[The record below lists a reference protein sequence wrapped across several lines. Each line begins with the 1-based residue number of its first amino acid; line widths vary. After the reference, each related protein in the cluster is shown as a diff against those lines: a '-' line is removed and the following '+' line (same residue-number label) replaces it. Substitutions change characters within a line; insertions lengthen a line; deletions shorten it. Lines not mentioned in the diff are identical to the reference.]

1 MGPAAR
7 GTWEKE
13 VILRTGADFAKKY
26 LTSIGLL
33 ICLVVLSVFWGFYYR
48 STELIEKQLLHQ
60 GQSFFQ
66 EIVLTRQWA
75 ANHNGVYV
83 RLEPGVE
90 PNPYLLKVPGLKV
103 VIRDESG
110 QPYVLK
116 NPALITREIS
126 ELAAQKGL
134 FRFHITSLN
143 PLNPANAPDPFETD
157 ALRKFAAGAKESF
170 SYESRDDD
178 VYFRYMAP
186 LVTEQSCLACHAQQ
200 GYKEGDIRGGISVTS
215 SATETAGKIKE
226 SRLFLIFA
234 AILIISLILAI
245 IYLVARSFI
254 TDLRTAETKL
264 VEMATQD
271 FLTGLLSRRETFRRL
286 DEELQRSGRLATP
299 FSVLLLDLDHFKQV
313 NDVHGHSAGDLVLQA
328 VAAALRQ
335 GVRPYDLCCRYGGEE
350 FLVILP
356 ETALED
362 AAGIA
367 ERLRRDIENLKITAA
382 KETAL
387 QITASIGAAALLGHE
402 TIDQLIARADEAMYN
417 AKSSGRNRV
426 CLAEPPRLS

>member
-1 MGPAAR
+1 M
-7 GTWEKE
+7 
-13 VILRTGADFAKKY
+13 RTGADFVKKY
-26 LTSIGLL
+26 LASIGLL

-75 ANHNGVYV
+75 TNHNGVYV

-271 FLTGLLSRRETFRRL
+271 FLTGLLNRRETFRRL
-286 DEELQRSGRLATP
+286 DEELQRSRRLATP

>member
-1 MGPAAR
+1 M
-7 GTWEKE
+7 
-13 VILRTGADFAKKY
+13 RTGADFVKKY

-33 ICLVVLSVFWGFYYR
+33 ICLVVLSVFWDFYYR

-75 ANHNGVYV
+75 AGHNGVYV

-126 ELAAQKGL
+126 ELAAQKGM
-134 FRFHITSLN
+134 FRFHITSLD
-143 PLNPANAPDPFETD
+143 PLNPANAPDPFETES
-157 ALRKFAAGAKESF
+157 LRKFAAGVNENSA
-170 SYESRDDD
+170 YESSDGE

-186 LVTEQSCLACHAQQ
+186 LVTEKSCLVCHAQQ

-215 SATETAGKIKE
+215 SATETAVKIGE
-226 SRLFLIFA
+226 SRVFLMLA
-234 AILIISLILAI
+234 AALIVLLILTI

-254 TDLRTAETKL
+254 KELKTAETKL

-271 FLTGLLSRRETFRRL
+271 FLTGLLNRRETFHRL
-286 DEELQRSGRLATP
+286 DEELQRSRRLATP

-356 ETALED
+356 ETALEA

-367 ERLRRDIENLKITAA
+367 ERLRHDIENLKIAVT
-382 KETAL
+382 KKTDL
-387 QITASIGAAALLGHE
+387 RITASIGAATLVGNE
-402 TIDQLIARADEAMYN
+402 SIDQLIARADEAMYN
-417 AKSSGRNRV
+417 AKASGRNRV
-426 CLAEPPRLS
+426 SLADPPDAS

>member
-1 MGPAAR
+1 M
-7 GTWEKE
+7 
-13 VILRTGADFAKKY
+13 RTGADFVKKY

-75 ANHNGVYV
+75 AGHNGVYV

-90 PNPYLLKVPGLKV
+90 PNPYLPKVPGLKV

-126 ELAAQKGL
+126 ELAAQKGM
-134 FRFHITSLN
+134 FRFHITSLD
-143 PLNPANAPDPFETD
+143 PLNPANAPDPFETES
-157 ALRKFAAGAKESF
+157 LRKFAAGVNENSA
-170 SYESRDDD
+170 YESSDGE

-186 LVTEQSCLACHAQQ
+186 LVTEKSCLVCHAQQ

-215 SATETAGKIKE
+215 SATETAVKIGE
-226 SRLFLIFA
+226 SRVFLMLA
-234 AILIISLILAI
+234 AALIVLLILTI

-254 TDLRTAETKL
+254 KELKTAETKL

-271 FLTGLLSRRETFRRL
+271 FLTGLLNRRETFHRL
-286 DEELQRSGRLATP
+286 DEELQRSRRLATP

-356 ETALED
+356 ETALEA

-367 ERLRRDIENLKITAA
+367 ERLRHDIENLKIAVT
-382 KETAL
+382 KKTDL
-387 QITASIGAAALLGHE
+387 RITASIGAATLVGNE
-402 TIDQLIARADEAMYN
+402 SIDQLIARADEAMYN
-417 AKSSGRNRV
+417 AKASGRNRV
-426 CLAEPPRLS
+426 SLADPPDAS

>member
-1 MGPAAR
+1 M
-7 GTWEKE
+7 
-13 VILRTGADFAKKY
+13 RTGADFAKKY

-48 STELIEKQLLHQ
+48 STELIEKQLLYQ
-60 GQSFFQ
+60 GNSFFQ
-66 EIVLTRQWA
+66 EIVLTRQWVA
-75 ANHNGVYV
+75 QHDGVYV
-83 RLEPGVE
+83 RVEPGVE
-90 PNPYLLKVPGLKV
+90 PNPYLLKIPGLKV

-110 QPYVLK
+110 QAYTLK
-116 NPALITREIS
+116 NPALVTREIS
-126 ELAAQKGL
+126 ELAAQRGL
-134 FRFHITSLN
+134 FRFRITSLE

-157 ALRKFAAGAKESF
+157 ALRKFAAGAKESYA
-170 SYESRDDD
+170 YESSDGE

-186 LVTEQSCLACHAQQ
+186 LVTEQSCLVCHAQQ
-200 GYKEGDIRGGISVTS
+200 GYKVGDVRGGISVTS
-215 SATETAGKIKE
+215 SATETAGKIRD
-226 SRLFLIFA
+226 SRIFLMLAAALIVFLI
-234 AILIISLILAI
+234 LTI

-254 TDLRTAETKL
+254 KELKTAETKL

-271 FLTGLLSRRETFRRL
+271 FLTGLLNRRETFRRL
-286 DEELQRSGRLATP
+286 DEELQRSRRLATP

-417 AKSSGRNRV
+417 AKSTGRNRV

>member
-26 LTSIGLL
+26 LASIGLL

-48 STELIEKQLLHQ
+48 STELIEKQLLYQ
-60 GQSFFQ
+60 GNSFFQ
-66 EIVLTRQWA
+66 EIVLTRQWIA
-75 ANHNGVYV
+75 QHDGVYV
-83 RLEPGVE
+83 RVVPGVE

-110 QPYVLK
+110 QAYVLK
-116 NPALITREIS
+116 NPALVTREIS
-126 ELAAQKGL
+126 ELAAQRGL
-134 FRFHITSLN
+134 FRFRITSLE

-157 ALRKFAAGAKESF
+157 ALRKFAAGAKESYA
-170 SYESRDDD
+170 YESSDGE

-186 LVTEQSCLACHAQQ
+186 LVTEQSCLVCHAQQ
-200 GYKEGDIRGGISVTS
+200 GYKVGDVRGGISVTS
-215 SATETAGKIKE
+215 SATETAGKIRD
-226 SRLFLIFA
+226 SRIFLMLAAALIVFLI
-234 AILIISLILAI
+234 LTI

-254 TDLRTAETKL
+254 KELKTAETKL

-271 FLTGLLSRRETFRRL
+271 FLTGLLNRRETFRRL
-286 DEELQRSGRLATP
+286 DEELQRSRRLATP

-417 AKSSGRNRV
+417 AKSTGRNRV

>member
-1 MGPAAR
+1 M
-7 GTWEKE
+7 
-13 VILRTGADFAKKY
+13 RTGADFAKKY

-271 FLTGLLSRRETFRRL
+271 FLTGLLNRRETFRRL
-286 DEELQRSGRLATP
+286 DEELQRSRRLATP

-387 QITASIGAAALLGHE
+387 QITASFGAAALLGHE
-402 TIDQLIARADEAMYN
+402 TIDQLIARADEAMYT

>member
-26 LTSIGLL
+26 LASIGLL

-48 STELIEKQLLHQ
+48 STELIEKQLLYQ
-60 GQSFFQ
+60 GNSFFQ
-66 EIVLTRQWA
+66 EIVLTRQWIA
-75 ANHNGVYV
+75 QHDGVYV
-83 RLEPGVE
+83 RVVPGVE

-110 QPYVLK
+110 QAYVLK
-116 NPALITREIS
+116 NPALVTREIS
-126 ELAAQKGL
+126 ELAAQRGL
-134 FRFHITSLN
+134 FRFRITSLD
-143 PLNPANAPDPFETD
+143 PLNPANAPDPFETES
-157 ALRKFAAGAKESF
+157 LRKFAAGAKENSA
-170 SYESRDDD
+170 YESSDGE

-186 LVTEQSCLACHAQQ
+186 LVTEKSCLVCHAQQ

-254 TDLRTAETKL
+254 NDLRTAETKL

-271 FLTGLLSRRETFRRL
+271 FLTGLLNRRETFRRL
-286 DEELQRSGRLATP
+286 DEELQRSRRLKTP

-328 VAAALRQ
+328 VAAVLRQ

-356 ETALED
+356 ETSLEA

-367 ERLRRDIENLKITAA
+367 ERLRHDIENRKITVN
-382 KETAL
+382 KETEL
-387 QITASIGAAALLGHE
+387 RITASIGAAAIGDDE
-402 TIDQLIARADEAMYN
+402 TTDQLIARADEAMYT
-417 AKSSGRNRV
+417 AKASGRNRV
-426 CLAEPPRLS
+426 CQANPAVPS

>member
-1 MGPAAR
+1 
-7 GTWEKE
+7 
-13 VILRTGADFAKKY
+13 LRTGADFAKKY

-48 STELIEKQLLHQ
+48 STELIEKQLLYQ
-60 GQSFFQ
+60 GNSFFQ
-66 EIVLTRQWA
+66 EIVLTRQWVA
-75 ANHNGVYV
+75 QHDGVYV
-83 RLEPGVE
+83 RVEPGVE
-90 PNPYLLKVPGLKV
+90 PNPYLLKIPGLKV

-110 QPYVLK
+110 QAYTLK
-116 NPALITREIS
+116 NPALVTREIS
-126 ELAAQKGL
+126 ELAAQRGL
-134 FRFHITSLN
+134 FRFRITSLE

-157 ALRKFAAGAKESF
+157 ALRKFAAGAKESYA
-170 SYESRDDD
+170 YESSDGE

-186 LVTEQSCLACHAQQ
+186 LVTEQSCLVCHAQQ
-200 GYKEGDIRGGISVTS
+200 GYKVGDVRGGISVTS
-215 SATETAGKIKE
+215 SATETAGKIRD
-226 SRLFLIFA
+226 SRIFLMLAAALIVFLI
-234 AILIISLILAI
+234 LTI

-254 TDLRTAETKL
+254 KELKTAETKL

-271 FLTGLLSRRETFRRL
+271 FLTGLLNRRETFRRL
-286 DEELQRSGRLATP
+286 DEELQRSRRLATP

-417 AKSSGRNRV
+417 AKSTGRNRV

>member
-1 MGPAAR
+1 M
-7 GTWEKE
+7 
-13 VILRTGADFAKKY
+13 RTGADFAKKY

-48 STELIEKQLLHQ
+48 STELIEKQLLYQ
-60 GQSFFQ
+60 GNSFFQ
-66 EIVLTRQWA
+66 EIVLTRQWVA
-75 ANHNGVYV
+75 QHDGVYV
-83 RLEPGVE
+83 RVEPGVE
-90 PNPYLLKVPGLKV
+90 PNPYLLKIPGLKV

-110 QPYVLK
+110 QAYTLK
-116 NPALITREIS
+116 NPALVTREIS
-126 ELAAQKGL
+126 ELAAQRGL
-134 FRFHITSLN
+134 FRFRITSLE

-157 ALRKFAAGAKESF
+157 ALRKFAAGAKESYA
-170 SYESRDDD
+170 YESSDGE

-186 LVTEQSCLACHAQQ
+186 LVTEQSCLVCHAQQ
-200 GYKEGDIRGGISVTS
+200 GYKVGDVRGGISVTS
-215 SATETAGKIKE
+215 SATETAGKIRD
-226 SRLFLIFA
+226 SRIFLMLAAALIVFLI
-234 AILIISLILAI
+234 LTI

-254 TDLRTAETKL
+254 KELKTAETKL

-271 FLTGLLSRRETFRRL
+271 FLTGLLNRRETFRRL
-286 DEELQRSGRLATP
+286 DEELQRSRRLATP

-402 TIDQLIARADEAMYN
+402 TIDQLVARADEAMYN

>member
-1 MGPAAR
+1 M
-7 GTWEKE
+7 
-13 VILRTGADFAKKY
+13 RTGADFVKKY

-75 ANHNGVYV
+75 AGHNGVYV

-126 ELAAQKGL
+126 ELAAQKGM
-134 FRFHITSLN
+134 FRFHITSLD
-143 PLNPANAPDPFETD
+143 PLNPANAPDPFETES
-157 ALRKFAAGAKESF
+157 LRKFAAGVNENSA
-170 SYESRDDD
+170 YESSDGE

-186 LVTEQSCLACHAQQ
+186 LVTEKSCLVCHAQQ

-215 SATETAGKIKE
+215 SATETAVKIGE
-226 SRLFLIFA
+226 SRVFLMLA
-234 AILIISLILAI
+234 AALIVLLILTI

-254 TDLRTAETKL
+254 KELKTAETKL

-271 FLTGLLSRRETFRRL
+271 FLTGLLNRRETFHRL
-286 DEELQRSGRLATP
+286 DEELQRSRRLATP

-356 ETALED
+356 ETALEA

-367 ERLRRDIENLKITAA
+367 ERLRHDIENLKIAVT
-382 KETAL
+382 KKTDL
-387 QITASIGAAALLGHE
+387 RITTSIGAATLVGNE
-402 TIDQLIARADEAMYN
+402 SIDQLIARADEAMYN
-417 AKSSGRNRV
+417 AKASGRNRV
-426 CLAEPPRLS
+426 SLADPPDAS

>member
-1 MGPAAR
+1 
-7 GTWEKE
+7 
-13 VILRTGADFAKKY
+13 LRTGADFAKKY

-48 STELIEKQLLHQ
+48 STELIEKQLLYQ
-60 GQSFFQ
+60 GNSFFQ
-66 EIVLTRQWA
+66 EIVLTRQWVA
-75 ANHNGVYV
+75 QHDGVYV
-83 RLEPGVE
+83 RVEPGVE
-90 PNPYLLKVPGLKV
+90 PNPYLLKIPGLKV

-110 QPYVLK
+110 QAYTLK
-116 NPALITREIS
+116 NPALVTREIS
-126 ELAAQKGL
+126 ELAAQRGL
-134 FRFHITSLN
+134 FRFRITSLE

-157 ALRKFAAGAKESF
+157 ALRKFAAGAKESYA
-170 SYESRDDD
+170 YESSDGE

-186 LVTEQSCLACHAQQ
+186 LVTEQSCLVCHAQQ
-200 GYKEGDIRGGISVTS
+200 GYKVGDVRGGISVTS
-215 SATETAGKIKE
+215 SATETAGKIRD
-226 SRLFLIFA
+226 SRIFLMLAAALIVFLI
-234 AILIISLILAI
+234 LTI

-254 TDLRTAETKL
+254 KELKTAETKL

-271 FLTGLLSRRETFRRL
+271 FLTGLLNRRETFRRL
-286 DEELQRSGRLATP
+286 DEELQRFRRLATP

-417 AKSSGRNRV
+417 AKSTGRNRV

>member
-1 MGPAAR
+1 M
-7 GTWEKE
+7 
-13 VILRTGADFAKKY
+13 RTGADFAKKY

-186 LVTEQSCLACHAQQ
+186 LVTEKSCLVCHAQQ
-200 GYKEGDIRGGISVTS
+200 GYKEGDVRGGISVTS
-215 SATETAGKIKE
+215 SATETAGKIRE
-226 SRLFLIFA
+226 SRLFLILA

-271 FLTGLLSRRETFRRL
+271 FLTGLLNRRETFRRL
-286 DEELQRSGRLATP
+286 AEELQRSRRLKTP

-328 VAAALRQ
+328 VAVALRQ

>member
-1 MGPAAR
+1 M
-7 GTWEKE
+7 
-13 VILRTGADFAKKY
+13 RTGADFVKKY

-75 ANHNGVYV
+75 AGHNGVYV

-90 PNPYLLKVPGLKV
+90 PNPYLPKVPGLKV

-126 ELAAQKGL
+126 ELAAQKGM
-134 FRFHITSLN
+134 FRFHITSLD
-143 PLNPANAPDPFETD
+143 PLNPANAPDPFETES
-157 ALRKFAAGAKESF
+157 LRKFAAGVNENSA
-170 SYESRDDD
+170 YESSDGE

-186 LVTEQSCLACHAQQ
+186 LVTEKSCLVCHAQQ

-215 SATETAGKIKE
+215 SATETAVKIGE
-226 SRLFLIFA
+226 SRVFLMLA
-234 AILIISLILAI
+234 AALIVLLILTI

-254 TDLRTAETKL
+254 KELKTAETKL

-271 FLTGLLSRRETFRRL
+271 FLTGLLNRRETFHRL
-286 DEELQRSGRLATP
+286 DEELQRSRRLATP

-356 ETALED
+356 ETALEA

-367 ERLRRDIENLKITAA
+367 ERLRHDIENLKIAVT
-382 KETAL
+382 KKTDL
-387 QITASIGAAALLGHE
+387 RITASIGAATLVGNE
-402 TIDQLIARADEAMYN
+402 SIDQLIARADEAMYT
-417 AKSSGRNRV
+417 AKASGRNRV
-426 CLAEPPRLS
+426 CQANQAVPS

>member
-1 MGPAAR
+1 M
-7 GTWEKE
+7 
-13 VILRTGADFAKKY
+13 RTGADFVKKY

-75 ANHNGVYV
+75 AGHNGVYV

-126 ELAAQKGL
+126 ELAAQKGM
-134 FRFHITSLN
+134 FRFHITSLD
-143 PLNPANAPDPFETD
+143 PLNPANAPDPFETES
-157 ALRKFAAGAKESF
+157 LRKFAAGVNENSA
-170 SYESRDDD
+170 YESSDGE

-186 LVTEQSCLACHAQQ
+186 LVTEKSCLVCHAQQ

-215 SATETAGKIKE
+215 SATETAVKIGE
-226 SRLFLIFA
+226 SRVFLMLA
-234 AILIISLILAI
+234 AALIVLLILTI

-254 TDLRTAETKL
+254 KELKTAETKL

-271 FLTGLLSRRETFRRL
+271 FLTGLLNRRETFHRL
-286 DEELQRSGRLATP
+286 DEELQRSRRLATP

-356 ETALED
+356 ETALEA

-367 ERLRRDIENLKITAA
+367 ERLRHDIENLKIAVT
-382 KETAL
+382 KKTDL
-387 QITASIGAAALLGHE
+387 RITASIGAATLVGNE
-402 TIDQLIARADEAMYN
+402 SIDQLIARADEAMYN
-417 AKSSGRNRV
+417 AKASGRNRV
-426 CLAEPPRLS
+426 SLADPPDAS

>member
-1 MGPAAR
+1 M
-7 GTWEKE
+7 
-13 VILRTGADFAKKY
+13 RTGADFAKKY

-271 FLTGLLSRRETFRRL
+271 FLTGLLNRRETFRRL
-286 DEELQRSGRLATP
+286 DEELQRSRRLATP

-417 AKSSGRNRV
+417 AKSTGRNRV

>member
-1 MGPAAR
+1 M
-7 GTWEKE
+7 
-13 VILRTGADFAKKY
+13 RTGADFVKKY

-75 ANHNGVYV
+75 AQHDGVYV
-83 RLEPGVE
+83 RLEPGIE

-110 QPYVLK
+110 QAYTLK
-116 NPALITREIS
+116 NPALVTREIS
-126 ELAAQKGL
+126 ELAAQRGL
-134 FRFHITSLN
+134 FRFRITSLD
-143 PLNPANAPDPFETD
+143 PLNPANAPDPFETES
-157 ALRKFAAGAKESF
+157 LRKFAAGAKES
-170 SYESRDDD
+170 SAYESSGDE

-186 LVTEQSCLACHAQQ
+186 LVTEKSCLVCHAQQ

-226 SRLFLIFA
+226 SRFF
-234 AILIISLILAI
+234 LILAAVLIVLLILTI

-254 TDLRTAETKL
+254 KELNTAETKL

-271 FLTGLLSRRETFRRL
+271 FLTGLLNRRETFHRL
-286 DEELQRSGRLATP
+286 DEELQRSRRLATP

-356 ETALED
+356 ETALEA

-367 ERLRRDIENLKITAA
+367 ERLRHDIENLKIAVT
-382 KETAL
+382 KKTDL
-387 QITASIGAAALLGHE
+387 RITASIGAATLVGNE
-402 TIDQLIARADEAMYN
+402 SIDQLIARADEAMYN
-417 AKSSGRNRV
+417 AKASGRNRV
-426 CLAEPPRLS
+426 SLADPPDAS

>member
-1 MGPAAR
+1 M
-7 GTWEKE
+7 
-13 VILRTGADFAKKY
+13 RTGADFVKKY
-26 LTSIGLL
+26 LASIGLL

-48 STELIEKQLLHQ
+48 STELIEKQLLYQ
-60 GQSFFQ
+60 GNSFFQ
-66 EIVLTRQWA
+66 EIVLTRQWVA
-75 ANHNGVYV
+75 QHDGVYV
-83 RLEPGVE
+83 RVEPGVE
-90 PNPYLLKVPGLKV
+90 PNPYLLKIPGLKV

-110 QPYVLK
+110 QAYTLK
-116 NPALITREIS
+116 NPALVTREIS
-126 ELAAQKGL
+126 ELAAQRGL
-134 FRFHITSLN
+134 FRFRITSLE

-157 ALRKFAAGAKESF
+157 ALRKFAAGAKESS
-170 SYESRDDD
+170 SYESRDGE

-271 FLTGLLSRRETFRRL
+271 FLTGLLNRRETFRRL
-286 DEELQRSGRLATP
+286 DEELQRSRRLATP

-417 AKSSGRNRV
+417 AKSTGRNRV

>member
-1 MGPAAR
+1 M
-7 GTWEKE
+7 ES
-13 VILRTGADFAKKY
+13 GANFVKKY

-33 ICLVVLSVFWGFYYR
+33 ICLVVVSVFWGFYYR
-48 STELIEKQLLHQ
+48 STELIETQLLHQ

-66 EIVLTRQWA
+66 EVVLTRQWA

-83 RLEPGVE
+83 RLEPGAA
-90 PNPYLLKVPGLKV
+90 PNPYLLKIPGLKV

-110 QPYVLK
+110 QPYMLK

-134 FRFHITSLN
+134 FRFHITSLD
-143 PLNPANAPDPFETD
+143 PLNPANAADPFEAE

-170 SYESRDDD
+170 AYESRDGE

-186 LVTEQSCLACHAQQ
+186 LVTEKSCLVCHAQQ

-215 SATETAGKIKE
+215 SATETAGKIRE
-226 SRLFLIFA
+226 SRFFLMLA
-234 AILIISLILAI
+234 ATLIVLLILAI

-254 TDLRTAETKL
+254 KELNTAETKL

-271 FLTGLLSRRETFRRL
+271 FLTGLLNRRETFRRL
-286 DEELQRSGRLATP
+286 DEELQRSRRLAFP

-313 NDVHGHSAGDLVLQA
+313 NDIHGHSAGDLVLQT
-328 VAAALRQ
+328 VASVLRK
-335 GVRPYDLCCRYGGEE
+335 GVRPYDLCCRHGGEE
-350 FLVILP
+350 FLVVLP
-356 ETALED
+356 ETALTG

-367 ERLRRDIENLKITAA
+367 ERLRSDIEQQVISLPDGQT
-382 KETAL
+382 L
-387 QITASIGAAALLGHE
+387 QVTASIGAAALAGDE
-402 TIDQLIARADEAMYN
+402 TIDQLIIRADEAMYQ
-417 AKSSGRNRV
+417 AKQSGRNRV
-426 CLAEPPRLS
+426 CLAGPTGSP

>member
-1 MGPAAR
+1 M
-7 GTWEKE
+7 
-13 VILRTGADFAKKY
+13 RTGADFAKKY

-48 STELIEKQLLHQ
+48 STELIEKQLLYQ
-60 GQSFFQ
+60 GNSFFQ
-66 EIVLTRQWA
+66 EIVLTRQWVA
-75 ANHNGVYV
+75 QHDGVYV
-83 RLEPGVE
+83 RVEPGVE
-90 PNPYLLKVPGLKV
+90 PNPYLLKIPGLKV

-110 QPYVLK
+110 QAYTLK
-116 NPALITREIS
+116 NPALVTREIS
-126 ELAAQKGL
+126 ELAAQRGL
-134 FRFHITSLN
+134 FRFRITSLE

-157 ALRKFAAGAKESF
+157 ALRKFAAGAKESS
-170 SYESRDDD
+170 SYESRDGE

-271 FLTGLLSRRETFRRL
+271 FLTGLLNRRETFRRL
-286 DEELQRSGRLATP
+286 DEELQRSRRLATP

-402 TIDQLIARADEAMYN
+402 TIDQLVARADEAMYN

>member
-1 MGPAAR
+1 M
-7 GTWEKE
+7 
-13 VILRTGADFAKKY
+13 RTGADFVKKY

-66 EIVLTRQWA
+66 EIVLTRQWVA
-75 ANHNGVYV
+75 QHDGVYV
-83 RLEPGVE
+83 RLEPGIE

-110 QPYVLK
+110 QAYTLK
-116 NPALITREIS
+116 NPALVTREIS
-126 ELAAQKGL
+126 ELAAQRGL
-134 FRFHITSLN
+134 FRFRITSLD
-143 PLNPANAPDPFETD
+143 PLNPANAPDPFETES
-157 ALRKFAAGAKESF
+157 LRKFAAGAKES
-170 SYESRDDD
+170 SAYESSGDE

-186 LVTEQSCLACHAQQ
+186 LVTEKSCLVCHAQQ
-200 GYKEGDIRGGISVTS
+200 GYKVGDVRGGISVTS
-215 SATETAGKIKE
+215 SATETAVKIGE
-226 SRLFLIFA
+226 SRVFLMLA
-234 AILIISLILAI
+234 AALIVLLILTI

-254 TDLRTAETKL
+254 KELKTAETKL

-271 FLTGLLSRRETFRRL
+271 FLTGLLNRRETFHRL
-286 DEELQRSGRLATP
+286 DEELQRSRRLATP

-356 ETALED
+356 ETALEA

-367 ERLRRDIENLKITAA
+367 ERLRHDIENLKIAVT
-382 KETAL
+382 KKTDL
-387 QITASIGAAALLGHE
+387 RITASIGAAAIGDDE
-402 TIDQLIARADEAMYN
+402 TTDQLIARADEAMYT
-417 AKSSGRNRV
+417 AKASGRNRV
-426 CLAEPPRLS
+426 CQANPAVPS

>member
-1 MGPAAR
+1 M
-7 GTWEKE
+7 
-13 VILRTGADFAKKY
+13 RTGADFAKKY

-254 TDLRTAETKL
+254 NDLRTAETKL

-271 FLTGLLSRRETFRRL
+271 FLTGLLNRRETFRRL
-286 DEELQRSGRLATP
+286 DEELQRSRRLATP

>member
-1 MGPAAR
+1 
-7 GTWEKE
+7 
-13 VILRTGADFAKKY
+13 
-26 LTSIGLL
+26 
-33 ICLVVLSVFWGFYYR
+33 VLSVFWGFYYR
-48 STELIEKQLLHQ
+48 STELIEKQLLYQ
-60 GQSFFQ
+60 GNSFFQ
-66 EIVLTRQWA
+66 EIVLTRQWVA
-75 ANHNGVYV
+75 QHDGVYV
-83 RLEPGVE
+83 RVEPGVE
-90 PNPYLLKVPGLKV
+90 PNPYLLKIPGLKV

-110 QPYVLK
+110 QAYTLK
-116 NPALITREIS
+116 NPALVTREIS
-126 ELAAQKGL
+126 ELAAQRGL
-134 FRFHITSLN
+134 FRFRITSLE

-157 ALRKFAAGAKESF
+157 ALRKFAAGAKESYA
-170 SYESRDDD
+170 YESSDGE

-186 LVTEQSCLACHAQQ
+186 LVTEQSCLVCHAQQ
-200 GYKEGDIRGGISVTS
+200 GYKVGDVRGGISVTS
-215 SATETAGKIKE
+215 SATETAGKIRD
-226 SRLFLIFA
+226 SRIFLMLAAALIVFLI
-234 AILIISLILAI
+234 LTI

-254 TDLRTAETKL
+254 KELKTAETKL

-271 FLTGLLSRRETFRRL
+271 FLTGLLNRRETFRRL
-286 DEELQRSGRLATP
+286 DEELQRSRRLATP

-417 AKSSGRNRV
+417 AKSTGRNRV

>member
-1 MGPAAR
+1 M
-7 GTWEKE
+7 
-13 VILRTGADFAKKY
+13 
-26 LTSIGLL
+26 L

-48 STELIEKQLLHQ
+48 STELIEKQLLYQ
-60 GQSFFQ
+60 GNSFFQ
-66 EIVLTRQWA
+66 EIVLTRQWVA
-75 ANHNGVYV
+75 QHDGVYV
-83 RLEPGVE
+83 RVEPGVE
-90 PNPYLLKVPGLKV
+90 PNPYLLKIPGLKV

-110 QPYVLK
+110 QAYTLK
-116 NPALITREIS
+116 NPALVTREIS
-126 ELAAQKGL
+126 ELAAQRGL
-134 FRFHITSLN
+134 FRFRITSLE

-157 ALRKFAAGAKESF
+157 ALRKFAAGAKESS
-170 SYESRDDD
+170 SYESRDGE

-254 TDLRTAETKL
+254 NDLRTAETKL

-271 FLTGLLSRRETFRRL
+271 FLTGLLNRRETFRRL
-286 DEELQRSGRLATP
+286 DEELQRSRRLATP

-402 TIDQLIARADEAMYN
+402 TIDQLVARADEAMYN

>member
-1 MGPAAR
+1 M
-7 GTWEKE
+7 
-13 VILRTGADFAKKY
+13 
-26 LTSIGLL
+26 
-33 ICLVVLSVFWGFYYR
+33 LSVFWGFYYR
-48 STELIEKQLLHQ
+48 STELIEKQLLYQ
-60 GQSFFQ
+60 GNSFFQ
-66 EIVLTRQWA
+66 EIVLTRQWVA
-75 ANHNGVYV
+75 QHDGVYV
-83 RLEPGVE
+83 RVEPGVE
-90 PNPYLLKVPGLKV
+90 PNPYLLKIPGLKV

-110 QPYVLK
+110 QAYTLK
-116 NPALITREIS
+116 NPALVTREIS
-126 ELAAQKGL
+126 ELAAQRGL
-134 FRFHITSLN
+134 FRFRITSLE

-157 ALRKFAAGAKESF
+157 ALRKFAAGAKESYA
-170 SYESRDDD
+170 YESSDGE

-186 LVTEQSCLACHAQQ
+186 LVTEQSCLVCHAQQ
-200 GYKEGDIRGGISVTS
+200 GYKVGDVRGGISVTS

-271 FLTGLLSRRETFRRL
+271 FLTGLLNRRETFRRL
-286 DEELQRSGRLATP
+286 DEELQRSRRLATP

-402 TIDQLIARADEAMYN
+402 TIDQLVARADEAMYN

>member
-1 MGPAAR
+1 M
-7 GTWEKE
+7 
-13 VILRTGADFAKKY
+13 RTGADFVKKY

-75 ANHNGVYV
+75 AGHNGVYV

-90 PNPYLLKVPGLKV
+90 PNPYLPKVPGLKV

-126 ELAAQKGL
+126 ELAAQKGM
-134 FRFHITSLN
+134 FRFHITSLD
-143 PLNPANAPDPFETD
+143 PLNPANAPDPFETES
-157 ALRKFAAGAKESF
+157 LRKFAAGVNENSA
-170 SYESRDDD
+170 YESSDGE

-186 LVTEQSCLACHAQQ
+186 LVTEKSCLVCHAQQ

-215 SATETAGKIKE
+215 SATETAVKIGE
-226 SRLFLIFA
+226 SRVFLMLA
-234 AILIISLILAI
+234 AALIVLLILTI

-254 TDLRTAETKL
+254 KELKTAETKL

-271 FLTGLLSRRETFRRL
+271 FLTGLLNRRETFHRL
-286 DEELQRSGRLATP
+286 DEELQRSRRLATP

-356 ETALED
+356 ETALEA

-367 ERLRRDIENLKITAA
+367 ERLRHDIENLKIAVT
-382 KETAL
+382 KKTDL
-387 QITASIGAAALLGHE
+387 RITASIGAAAIGDDE
-402 TIDQLIARADEAMYN
+402 TTDQLIARADEAMYT
-417 AKSSGRNRV
+417 AKASGRNRV
-426 CLAEPPRLS
+426 CQANPAVPS

>member
-1 MGPAAR
+1 M
-7 GTWEKE
+7 
-13 VILRTGADFAKKY
+13 RTGADFAKKY

-157 ALRKFAAGAKESF
+157 ALRKFAAGAKESS
-170 SYESRDDD
+170 SYESRDGE

-271 FLTGLLSRRETFRRL
+271 FLTGLLNRRETFRRL
-286 DEELQRSGRLATP
+286 DEELQRSRRLATP

-417 AKSSGRNRV
+417 AKSTGRNRV

>member
-1 MGPAAR
+1 M
-7 GTWEKE
+7 
-13 VILRTGADFAKKY
+13 RTGADFVKKY

-48 STELIEKQLLHQ
+48 STELIEKQLLYQ
-60 GQSFFQ
+60 GSSFFQ
-66 EIVLTRQWA
+66 EIVLTRQWVA
-75 ANHNGVYV
+75 QHDGVYV
-83 RLEPGVE
+83 RLEPGIE

-110 QPYVLK
+110 QPYMLK

-126 ELAAQKGL
+126 ELAAQKGM
-134 FRFHITSLN
+134 FRFHITSLD
-143 PLNPANAPDPFETD
+143 PLNPANAPDPFETES
-157 ALRKFAAGAKESF
+157 LRKFAAGVNENSA
-170 SYESRDDD
+170 YESSDGE

-186 LVTEQSCLACHAQQ
+186 LVTEKSCLVCHAQQ

-215 SATETAGKIKE
+215 SATETAVKIGE
-226 SRLFLIFA
+226 SRVFLMLA
-234 AILIISLILAI
+234 AALIVLLILTI

-254 TDLRTAETKL
+254 KELKTAETKL

-271 FLTGLLSRRETFRRL
+271 FLTGLLNRRETFHRL
-286 DEELQRSGRLATP
+286 DEELQRSRRLATP

-356 ETALED
+356 ETALEA

-367 ERLRRDIENLKITAA
+367 ERLRHDIENLKIAVT
-382 KETAL
+382 KKTDL
-387 QITASIGAAALLGHE
+387 RITASIGAATLVGNE
-402 TIDQLIARADEAMYN
+402 SIDQLIARADEAMYN
-417 AKSSGRNRV
+417 AKASGRNRV
-426 CLAEPPRLS
+426 SLADPPDAS

>member
-1 MGPAAR
+1 M
-7 GTWEKE
+7 ES
-13 VILRTGADFAKKY
+13 GANFVKKY

-33 ICLVVLSVFWGFYYR
+33 ICLVVVSVFWGFYYR
-48 STELIEKQLLHQ
+48 STELIETQLLHQ

-66 EIVLTRQWA
+66 EVVLTRQWA

-83 RLEPGVE
+83 RLEPGAA
-90 PNPYLLKVPGLKV
+90 PNPYLLKIPGLKV

-110 QPYVLK
+110 QPYMLK

-134 FRFHITSLN
+134 FRFHITSLD
-143 PLNPANAPDPFETD
+143 PLNPANAADPFEAE

-170 SYESRDDD
+170 AYESRDGE

-186 LVTEQSCLACHAQQ
+186 LVTEKSCLVCHAQQ

-215 SATETAGKIKE
+215 SATETAGKIRE
-226 SRLFLIFA
+226 SRFFLMLA
-234 AILIISLILAI
+234 AALIVLLILTI

-254 TDLRTAETKL
+254 KELKTAETKL

-271 FLTGLLSRRETFRRL
+271 FLTGLLNRRETFRRL
-286 DEELQRSGRLATP
+286 DEELQRSRRLAVP

-313 NDVHGHSAGDLVLQA
+313 NDSHGHSAGDLVLQT
-328 VAAALRQ
+328 VASVLRK
-335 GVRPYDLCCRYGGEE
+335 GVRPYDLCCRHGGEE
-350 FLVILP
+350 FLVVLP
-356 ETALED
+356 ETALTG

-367 ERLRRDIENLKITAA
+367 ERLRSDIEQQVISLPAGQT
-382 KETAL
+382 L
-387 QITASIGAAALLGHE
+387 QVTASIGAAALAGDE
-402 TIDQLIARADEAMYN
+402 TIDQLIIRADEAMYQ
-417 AKSSGRNRV
+417 AKQGGRNRV
-426 CLAEPPRLS
+426 CLADPTGSP

>member
-1 MGPAAR
+1 MQ
-7 GTWEKE
+7 
-13 VILRTGADFAKKY
+13 TGADFAKKY

-48 STELIEKQLLHQ
+48 STELIETQLLHQ

-75 ANHNGVYV
+75 ASHNGVYV

-90 PNPYLLKVPGLKV
+90 PNPYLRKIPGLKV
-103 VIRDESG
+103 MIRDESG

-126 ELAAQKGL
+126 ELATQKGL

-157 ALRKFAAGAKESF
+157 ALHKFAAGAKES
-170 SYESRDDD
+170 SGYESRDGE

-186 LVTEQSCLACHAQQ
+186 LVTEKSCLVCHAQQ
-200 GYKEGDIRGGISVTS
+200 GYKEGDVRGGISVTS

-226 SRLFLIFA
+226 SRLFLILA
-234 AILIISLILAI
+234 AILIVSLILAI

-254 TDLRTAETKL
+254 NDLRTAETKL

-271 FLTGLLSRRETFRRL
+271 FLTGLLNRRETFRRL
-286 DEELQRSGRLATP
+286 DGELQRSRRLSVP
-299 FSVLLLDLDHFKQV
+299 FSVLLLDFDHFKQV
-313 NDVHGHSAGDLVLQA
+313 NDVHGHSAGDLVLQT
-328 VAAALRQ
+328 VASVLRK
-335 GVRPYDLCCRYGGEE
+335 GVRPYDLCCRHGGEE
-350 FLVILP
+350 FLVVLP
-356 ETALED
+356 ETALTE

-367 ERLRRDIENLKITAA
+367 ERLRSDIEQQAISLPDGQT
-382 KETAL
+382 L
-387 QITASIGAAALLGHE
+387 RVTASIGAAALAGDE
-402 TIDQLIARADEAMYN
+402 TIDQLIIRADEAMYQ
-417 AKSSGRNRV
+417 AKQSGRNRV
-426 CLAEPPRLS
+426 CLAGPPGSP

>member
-1 MGPAAR
+1 M
-7 GTWEKE
+7 
-13 VILRTGADFAKKY
+13 
-26 LTSIGLL
+26 L

-48 STELIEKQLLHQ
+48 STELIEKQLLYQ
-60 GQSFFQ
+60 GNSFFQ
-66 EIVLTRQWA
+66 EIVLTRQWVA
-75 ANHNGVYV
+75 QHDGVYV
-83 RLEPGVE
+83 RVEPGVE
-90 PNPYLLKVPGLKV
+90 PNPYLLKIPGLKV

-110 QPYVLK
+110 QAYTLK
-116 NPALITREIS
+116 NPALVTREIS
-126 ELAAQKGL
+126 ELAAQRGL
-134 FRFHITSLN
+134 FRFRITSLE

-157 ALRKFAAGAKESF
+157 ALRKFAAGAKESS
-170 SYESRDDD
+170 SYESRDGE

-271 FLTGLLSRRETFRRL
+271 FLTGLLNRRETFRRL
-286 DEELQRSGRLATP
+286 DEELQRSRRLATP

-402 TIDQLIARADEAMYN
+402 TIDQLVARADEAMYN

>member
-1 MGPAAR
+1 M
-7 GTWEKE
+7 ES
-13 VILRTGADFAKKY
+13 GANFVKKY

-33 ICLVVLSVFWGFYYR
+33 ICLVVVSVFWGFYYR
-48 STELIEKQLLHQ
+48 STELIETQLLHQ

-66 EIVLTRQWA
+66 EVVLTRQWA

-83 RLEPGVE
+83 RLEPGAA
-90 PNPYLLKVPGLKV
+90 PNPYLLKIPGLKV

-110 QPYVLK
+110 QPYMLK

-134 FRFHITSLN
+134 FRFHITSLD
-143 PLNPANAPDPFETD
+143 PLNPANAADPFEAE

-170 SYESRDDD
+170 AYESRDGE

-186 LVTEQSCLACHAQQ
+186 LVTEKSCLVCHAQQ

-215 SATETAGKIKE
+215 SATETAGKIRE
-226 SRLFLIFA
+226 SRFFLMLA
-234 AILIISLILAI
+234 ATLIVLLILAI

-254 TDLRTAETKL
+254 KELNTAETKL

-271 FLTGLLSRRETFRRL
+271 FLTGLLNRRETFRRL
-286 DEELQRSGRLATP
+286 DEELQRSRRLAFP

-313 NDVHGHSAGDLVLQA
+313 NDIHGHSAGDLVLQT
-328 VAAALRQ
+328 VASVLRK
-335 GVRPYDLCCRYGGEE
+335 GVRPYDLCCRHGGEE
-350 FLVILP
+350 FLVVLP
-356 ETALED
+356 ETALTG

-367 ERLRRDIENLKITAA
+367 ERLRSDIEQQVISLPAGQT
-382 KETAL
+382 L
-387 QITASIGAAALLGHE
+387 QVTASIGAAALAGDE
-402 TIDQLIARADEAMYN
+402 TIDQLIIRADEAMYQ
-417 AKSSGRNRV
+417 AKQGGRNRV
-426 CLAEPPRLS
+426 CLAGPTGSP

>member
-1 MGPAAR
+1 M
-7 GTWEKE
+7 
-13 VILRTGADFAKKY
+13 RTGADFAKKY

-271 FLTGLLSRRETFRRL
+271 FLTGLLNRRETFRRL
-286 DEELQRSGRLATP
+286 DEELQRSRRLATP

>member
-1 MGPAAR
+1 M
-7 GTWEKE
+7 
-13 VILRTGADFAKKY
+13 RTGADFAKKY

-157 ALRKFAAGAKESF
+157 ALRKFAAGAKESS
-170 SYESRDDD
+170 SYESRDGE

-254 TDLRTAETKL
+254 NDLRTAETKL

-271 FLTGLLSRRETFRRL
+271 FLTGLLNRRETFRRL
-286 DEELQRSGRLATP
+286 DEELQRSRRLATP

-402 TIDQLIARADEAMYN
+402 TIDQLVARADEAMYN